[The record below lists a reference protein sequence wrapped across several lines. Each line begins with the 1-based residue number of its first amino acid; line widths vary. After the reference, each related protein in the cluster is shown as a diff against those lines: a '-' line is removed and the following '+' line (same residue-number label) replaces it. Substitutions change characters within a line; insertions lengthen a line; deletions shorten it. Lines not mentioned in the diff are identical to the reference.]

1 MQDKP
6 LTIIGVI
13 MGSLSDFEW
22 GIANVWTK
30 ATRIG
35 KRVKCNIFLKI
46 SIMFGKGS
54 QSQMATT

>member
-1 MQDKP
+1 
-6 LTIIGVI
+6 

-22 GIANVWTK
+22 GIVNVWTK

-35 KRVKCNIFLKI
+35 KRPKCNIFLKI

-54 QSQMATT
+54 QSQMAST